1 MVLVYNLKFLSR
13 GELAFTHNG
22 THFVEPSKFN
32 DQFQE
37 CPKRY
42 LSFGFKT
49 LECRFRDA
57 RYFRKAA
64 PAQAFI
70 KISKLYSIIYYAESK
85 ICLSIA

>member
-57 RYFRKAA
+57 RYFRKYQACA
-64 PAQAFI
+64 YGSFLPELLPDAQDSCQKYQNYI
-70 KISKLYSIIYYAESK
+70 P
-85 ICLSIA
+85 